1 MNFFELSKDR
11 FSVRK
16 FKDKEIEQ
24 EKLDKIIEMI
34 KYAPTAVNYQP
45 QKIYVLKSKKAIQKI
60 ESVCNTYHAPVVLL
74 VCADTNISWKS
85 PFEKNYDSCEMD
97 ASIVTTHMMLE
108 AWELG
113 IGSVWI
119 RYFDPAEIINEF
131 HLPNNIKPICLLS
144 IGYPADDCIPYAPWH
159 NVTKE
164 LDEMVEIL

>member
-1 MNFFELSKDR
+1 MNFLELSKDR

-24 EKLDKIIEMI
+24 EKLDKIIEII

-45 QKIYVLKSKKAIQKI
+45 QKIYVLKSKNAIQKI
-60 ESVCNTYHAPVVLL
+60 ESVCNTYHAPIVLL

-85 PFEKNYDSCEMD
+85 PFEENYDSCEMD

-119 RYFDPAEIINEF
+119 RYFGSYR
-131 HLPNNIKPICLLS
+131 NNKR
-144 IGYPADDCIPYAPWH
+144 
-159 NVTKE
+159 V
-164 LDEMVEIL
+164 